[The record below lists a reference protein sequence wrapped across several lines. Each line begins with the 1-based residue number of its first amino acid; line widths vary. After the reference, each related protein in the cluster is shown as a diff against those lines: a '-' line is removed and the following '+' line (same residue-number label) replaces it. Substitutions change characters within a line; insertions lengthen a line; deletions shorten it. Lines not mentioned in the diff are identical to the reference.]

1 MENDGVLRPI
11 RRAARY
17 IRVSRIDQRPALQ
30 ADETAELIDRRGWQL
45 VDTFLDQ
52 GVSGAKASRPELDRM
67 MAAAR
72 RGKFDVLVVWRSDR
86 LFRSLHHM
94 VAALAELTALGIAY
108 LAVTEPF
115 DTTTPQ
121 GRLLIHMVSAFAEFE
136 RGILQERTRAGLAA
150 AKRRGVRLGRPPA
163 HIDIFKAKAMRAQ
176 GKSLRAIGRHFGI
189 GASTLHRLLAQDPG
203 PSASE
208 TSESEAVN
216 TAVAS

>member
-1 MENDGVLRPI
+1 MEIATKTALG
-11 RRAARY
+11 RRVARY
-17 IRVSRIDQRPALQ
+17 IRVSRGDQRPALQ
-30 ADETAELIDRRGWQL
+30 ADETAELISRRGWQL

-52 GVSGAKASRPELDRM
+52 GVSGSKASRPELDRM

-72 RGKFDVLVVWRSDR
+72 RRHFDVLVVWRSDR
-86 LFRSLHHM
+86 LFRSLRHM
-94 VAALAELTALGIAY
+94 VAALEELTALGVEY
-108 LAVTEPF
+108 VSVTEPF

-176 GKSLRAIGRHFGI
+176 GKSLRAVGRHFGI
-189 GASTLHRLLAQDPG
+189 GASTLHRLLAQDAG
-203 PSASE
+203 PSESE
-208 TSESEAVN
+208 TSESDVLN
-216 TAVAS
+216 TASAS